1 LYNMDPRME
10 LCMVLRNLQPG
21 QPSISEIA
29 TMLGYS
35 TSAIYG
41 WRSENSKYWTTRGNA
56 EEYLPLVKEFIR
68 SQSLLKSRPR
78 VQTDGQGMVT
88 KVSVSNPVRDV
99 LLETVKLKDEA
110 EKFIEEFQTERR
122 KKVTE
127 IEELECRIRDLSVM
141 VEAYETT
148 IHTLREMLKPTE

>member
-1 LYNMDPRME
+1 
-10 LCMVLRNLQPG
+10 
-21 QPSISEIA
+21 
-29 TMLGYS
+29 
-35 TSAIYG
+35 
-41 WRSENSKYWTTRGNA
+41 
-56 EEYLPLVKEFIR
+56 
-68 SQSLLKSRPR
+68 
-78 VQTDGQGMVT
+78 MVT